1 MRRILPILLLALV
14 AACTK
19 DKDPDHPTKLVAFP
33 ETVKIKRLWADH
45 VTGSKVP
52 LRLGLALDVEG
63 DTVYAAG
70 RSGDVEA
77 FSLEKGRRQWQTHTK
92 LPLGG
97 AVGFGEGKIVVGS
110 TDGDVVALDAQ
121 TGKRLWTTNIAAEIL
136 AAPAVAPNL
145 VVVRAVNG
153 KLHGLSIVDGHEVW
167 EQQQTVPKLSLR
179 GTATPII
186 AGDVAITGFDNG
198 RVVASSLSDGS
209 SVWETQLQIPAGK
222 TDIDRLVDVDTRAQ
236 IIGNDIYIVGIN
248 GKVAMLAL
256 DSGQIWWSHEASSY
270 RGLALD
276 DDNVYVSTSGGEV
289 IALKRHTGVEVW
301 RQKALAHRGLSGP
314 VVAGDMIVVADFQG
328 YVHWLDKAT
337 GAIGGRVHSG
347 KARYTNPPVYAE
359 GVLLLINDRGGIY
372 AYRAVPKAGPK
383 AARATAAVATPAGGQ
398 EARSGS

>member
-33 ETVKIKRLWADH
+33 ETLKIKKLWTEH
-45 VTGSKVP
+45 VSGTKVP
-52 LRLGLALDVEG
+52 LRLGLGLDVEG

-70 RSGDVEA
+70 QGGEVEA
-77 FSLEKGRRQWQTHTK
+77 FSLQNGHREWQTRTK

-97 AVGFGEGKIVVGS
+97 AVGFGDGKIVVGS

-121 TGKRLWTTNIAAEIL
+121 SGKQLWSTNIAAEIL

-145 VVVRAVNG
+145 VVVRGVNG
-153 KLHGLSIVDGHEVW
+153 KLHGLSMVDGHEVW
-167 EQQQTVPKLSLR
+167 QQQQTVPKLSLR

-186 AGDVAITGFDNG
+186 AGEVAVTGFDNG
-198 RVVASSLSDGS
+198 RVVASALSDGS

-222 TDIDRLVDVDTRAQ
+222 TDIDRLVDVDTQAR
-236 IIGNDIYIVGIN
+236 ILGNDIYVVGIN

-276 DDNVYVSTSGGEV
+276 DDNVYVSTSGGDV
-289 IALKRHTGVEVW
+289 VALKRHTGVEVW

-337 GAIGGRVHSG
+337 GAISGRVHSG
-347 KARYTNPPVYAE
+347 KARYTNPPVYAD
-359 GVLLLINDRGGIY
+359 GVLLLIDDRGGIY
-372 AYRAVPKAGPK
+372 AYRAAPKAG
-383 AARATAAVATPAGGQ
+383 RATAAVAAAAGQ